1 MQFSKYEGCGNDFL
15 IFDNRENGFVV
26 SKDQITYLCNRKMGI
41 GADGVILLENSS
53 QADFRMRIF
62 NADGSEAEMCGNGIR
77 CLFKFIQ
84 ELGYSEESYLIE
96 TMEKDLRV
104 SAQDGEVSVEMANP
118 YDIRWNQ
125 HLLVGDTS
133 YLVHS
138 MNTGVPHAVI
148 FSDCL
153 QELDVNQLAPP
164 IRCHASFQPKGSNVN
179 FASIQT
185 NGIVKVRTF
194 ERGVE
199 AETLACGTGATATAI
214 IAARLYGLEQPIKV
228 QTASDKILKVQFV
241 EDNQQIHQ
249 VTLAGPAN
257 FIFRGEITLEQNLI
271 FK

>member
-15 IFDNRENGFVV
+15 IFDNRKNSSPVDR
-26 SKDQITYLCNRKMGI
+26 DQIKHLCNRKMGI
-41 GADGVILLENSS
+41 GADGVILLGNSS
-53 QADFRMRIF
+53 RADFRMRIF

-84 ELGYSEESYLIE
+84 ELGYSGESYLIE

-104 SAQDGEVSVEMANP
+104 STQDGEVRVEMADP

-125 HLLVGDTS
+125 HLSVGNKS

-148 FSDCL
+148 FSDSL
-153 QELDVNQLAPP
+153 QELDVSQLAPP
-164 IRCHASFQPKGSNVN
+164 IRHHASFQPKGTNVN
-179 FASIQT
+179 FASVQP
-185 NGIVKVRTF
+185 NGIVKLRTF

-199 AETLACGTGATATAI
+199 AETLACGTGATAAAI
-214 IAARLYGLEQPIKV
+214 IAARLYGLEQPVKV
-228 QTASDKILKVQFV
+228 ETASGKILKVQFA
-241 EDNQQIHQ
+241 ENNQQIHHI
-249 VTLAGPAN
+249 TLAGPAN